1 LEQED
6 VLWFY
11 IIVPKCSGLG
21 VRFLGTLAFSIGD
34 MGRIKVL
41 KTICSI
47 IIYLFCSTYIHA
59 QDKWVLSKNTDGIRV
74 YSLSCSKSHIKK
86 LKADFTVKS
95 TTAKLAATL
104 LDLPGYAEWVYSTK
118 TTTLVKQLN
127 PREVLYY
134 TEKHM
139 PWPMSNR
146 DAVIQL
152 KVEQPDSTGVLI
164 ARLTSMP
171 GIVPVKKDVVRI
183 PHLKTY
189 WRAIPQPNNTLLITY
204 EAEIDPGGSIPNWIL
219 NMFSTK
225 GPLETFKKMRVVLER
240 T

>member
-1 LEQED
+1 
-6 VLWFY
+6 
-11 IIVPKCSGLG
+11 
-21 VRFLGTLAFSIGD
+21 
-34 MGRIKVL
+34 
-41 KTICSI
+41 
-47 IIYLFCSTYIHA
+47 
-59 QDKWVLSKNTDGIRV
+59 V
-74 YSLSCSKSHIKK
+74 YSQGCSKSNIKK
-86 LKADFTVKS
+86 LKADFSAKTTV
-95 TTAKLAATL
+95 AKLAATL
-104 LDLPGYAEWVYSTK
+104 LNLSGYSQWVYSTK
-118 TTTLVKQLN
+118 TTTLVKQLAPN
-127 PREVLYY
+127 ELLYY

-152 KVEQPDSTGVLI
+152 KVEQPDSAGVLI
-164 ARLTSMP
+164 ARMTAVP
-171 GIVPVKKDVVRI
+171 GNVPTKKDVVRI